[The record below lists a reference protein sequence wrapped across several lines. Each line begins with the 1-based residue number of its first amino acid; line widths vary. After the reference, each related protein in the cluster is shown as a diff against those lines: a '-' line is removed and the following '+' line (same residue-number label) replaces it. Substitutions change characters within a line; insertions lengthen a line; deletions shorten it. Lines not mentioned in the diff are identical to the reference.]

1 MKLRTFCF
9 FALFILTGCV
19 SNQTISTTQIGD
31 DEMSCEAIKTELT
44 QLGAKFEAVKDESGV
59 TGKNA
64 GLLILFW
71 PGIIVNEVQANKN
84 QASVKA
90 RVTHLTA
97 IYNGKCSTKTEAKEV
112 PDSALTARLLELKEL
127 HDKKLIGDE
136 EYNKSRQ
143 RALDEL

>member
-1 MKLRTFCF
+1 
-9 FALFILTGCV
+9 
-19 SNQTISTTQIGD
+19 
-31 DEMSCEAIKTELT
+31 MSCEAIKTELT

-84 QASVKA
+84 QASVNA